1 MVLEVVNAHELPGD
15 VHLSEP
21 MFSVALPRVK
31 LAPRF
36 ADLHWHRACS
46 GGLFEEEHGMFRSL
60 QILCGMVIGCIGFTQ
75 IGENPVQG
83 STALLV
89 GGFLVLSGVD
99 RFFEI
104 QNK

>member
-1 MVLEVVNAHELPGD
+1 
-15 VHLSEP
+15 
-21 MFSVALPRVK
+21 
-31 LAPRF
+31 
-36 ADLHWHRACS
+36 
-46 GGLFEEEHGMFRSL
+46 MFRSL